1 MTSNPTSPA
10 QPHEDVRDSRPVTT
24 KAPDSI
30 VDCVIAGALANRL
43 RDAREDLTRQWLERI
58 NDRVSIVPDKIFPSE
73 DLLDHVPLLID
84 GVASYIENPG
94 AEISTDAPVV
104 AKAMELGALRH
115 QQGFDAYEILKEYEI
130 LGGIL
135 FTFFIRAVDT
145 IEGPCERADL
155 MACAAR
161 LFRAVTIIQ
170 QATMIDFFRLA
181 GEKISER
188 ENRLRAFNQ
197 MVSHEIK
204 NRIGAILGAGAV
216 LEESDVSDDDHQKM
230 IGIVVRNAR
239 EMAGTVESI
248 LELSQVEKDARQ
260 HRHVGLRQAVSEAV
274 RQVREAARHAN
285 VQVRTKEIPA
295 DVEVDAAVVELCVAN
310 FLSNAIKYSDHTRSN
325 AFVEISAAIEP
336 GESSSPEIVV
346 RVTDNG
352 IGVPPEKRDRLFERF
367 FRAHDHKTGIEGT
380 GLGLSI
386 VRDTAQ
392 SHGGRAWA
400 EFTGSGSMFA
410 LALPLRR
417 ENDPTKAGDQTS

>member
-1 MTSNPTSPA
+1 MTA
-10 QPHEDVRDSRPVTT
+10 DRDRSASEV
-24 KAPDSI
+24 PD
-30 VDCVIAGALANRL
+30 CAIARALAVRL
-43 RDAREDLTRQWLERI
+43 RDAREDLTRQWLDRI
-58 NDRVSIVPDKIFPSE
+58 NQRVSISPEKIFPSE
-73 DLLDHVPLLID
+73 ELLDHVPLLID
-84 GVASYIENPG
+84 GIASYIEDPG
-94 AEISTDAPVV
+94 SEISTDAPVV

-115 QQGFDAYEILKEYEI
+115 KQGFDAYEILKEYEI
-130 LGGIL
+130 FGGIL

-155 MACAAR
+155 MACSAR

-170 QATMIDFFRLA
+170 QATMTDFLRLA
-181 GEKISER
+181 GEKIGER

-204 NRIGAILGAGAV
+204 NRIGAILGASAV
-216 LEESDVSDDDHQKM
+216 LVEKGVSDVDRHKM
-230 IGIVVRNAR
+230 TGIIARNAR

-248 LELSQVEKDARQ
+248 LELSQVENDARQ
-260 HRHVGLRQAVSEAV
+260 HRHVGLTQAVKEAV
-274 RQVREAARHAN
+274 RQVREAARHA
-285 VQVRTKEIPA
+285 
-295 DVEVDAAVVELCVAN
+295 DVEVRIKAIPPHIEVDASVVELCITN
-310 FLSNAIKYSDHTRSN
+310 FLSNAIKYSDHAHAK

-336 GESSSPEIVV
+336 GESSTPEIVV

-352 IGVPPEKRDRLFERF
+352 IGVPLEKRDRLFERF
-367 FRAHDHKTGIEGT
+367 FRAHDDNTGIEGT

-400 EFTGSGSMFA
+400 EFGETGSVFA

-417 ENDPTKAGDQTS
+417 ERDPDLP

>member
-1 MTSNPTSPA
+1 
-10 QPHEDVRDSRPVTT
+10 VTT
-24 KAPDSI
+24 PDPV
-30 VDCVIAGALANRL
+30 VDCVIAGALASRL
-43 RDAREDLTRQWLERI
+43 RDAAQDLTRQWLERI
-58 NDRVSIVPDKIFPSE
+58 NDRVSIVPNRIFPSE
-73 DLLDHVPLLID
+73 ELLDHVPLLID

-94 AEISTDAPVV
+94 AEISADAPVV

-115 QQGFDAYEILKEYEI
+115 SQGFDAYEILKEYEI

-155 MACAAR
+155 MACSAR

-170 QATMIDFFRLA
+170 QATMIDFLRLA

-216 LEESDVSDDDHQKM
+216 LEESDVSDADHNKM
-230 IGIVVRNAR
+230 VGIIARNAR

-248 LELSQVEKDARQ
+248 LELSQVEKNARQ
-260 HRHVGLRQAVSEAV
+260 HRHVGLTQAVNEAV
-274 RQVREAARHAN
+274 RQVREAARYAN
-285 VQVRTKEIPA
+285 VKVRIKEIPA
-295 DVEVDAAVVELCVAN
+295 DIEVDASVVELCVVN
-310 FLSNAIKYSDHTRSN
+310 FLSNAIKYSDHRHAE

-336 GESSSPEIVV
+336 GESETPEIVV

-352 IGVPPEKRDRLFERF
+352 IGVPPEKRDRLFDRF
-367 FRAHDHKTGIEGT
+367 FRAHDDQPGIEGT

-386 VRDTAQ
+386 VRDMAQ

-400 EFTGSGSMFA
+400 EFGDLGSVFA

-417 ENDPTKAGDQTS
+417 EKDPGLPEVEVAQAK

>member
-1 MTSNPTSPA
+1 MIAHREEPSVELP
-10 QPHEDVRDSRPVTT
+10 
-24 KAPDSI
+24 
-30 VDCVIAGALANRL
+30 DCVIAGALASRL

-58 NDRVSIVPDKIFPSE
+58 NARVSLVPNKIFPSDE
-73 DLLDHVPLLID
+73 LLDHVPLLID
-84 GVASYIENPG
+84 GIASYVESPG

-161 LFRAVTIIQ
+161 LFRAVTVIQ
-170 QATMIDFFRLA
+170 QATMTDFLRLA
-181 GEKISER
+181 GERIGER

-197 MVSHEIK
+197 MLSHEIK
-204 NRIGAILGAGAV
+204 NRIGAVLGASGMLQEVAV
-216 LEESDVSDDDHQKM
+216 TDAGRDRMVK
-230 IGIVVRNAR
+230 IIARNAR
-239 EMAGTVESI
+239 EMAKTVESI
-248 LELSQVEKDARQ
+248 LEVTQLEKDARQ
-260 HRHVGLRQAVSEAV
+260 HRHVGLAQAVREGA

-285 VQVRTKEIPA
+285 VEIRIREIPA
-295 DVEVDAAVVELCVAN
+295 DIEVDASVVELCITN
-310 FLSNAIKYSDHTRSN
+310 FLSNAIKYSDRTRPGSF
-325 AFVEISAAIEP
+325 AEIGAAVEV
-336 GESSSPEIVV
+336 GESGTREIVV

-352 IGVPPEKRDRLFERF
+352 IGVPFDKRGRLFERF
-367 FRAHDHKTGIEGT
+367 FRAHDENTAIEGT

-386 VRDTAQ
+386 VRSAAE
-392 SHGGRAWA
+392 SHGGRTWA
-400 EFTGSGSMFA
+400 EFNDTGSVFV

-417 ENDPTKAGDQTS
+417 EGDPGLPTG